1 MPTRYLILGSGVA
14 GIAAAEA
21 IRAAD
26 GAGQITL
33 LSDDPHGY
41 YSRPGLAY
49 YLTGELSRDQLFPL
63 TEADF
68 QHLGVQRCH
77 ARVARLEPDDHRL
90 TLADGAPLTYD
101 RLLLATGAHALQP
114 ELPGGDLPQVVKL
127 DHLEDAERLLG
138 LAKRARTAVVVGGGI
153 TALEIV
159 EGLRKHCRR
168 VHYLLRG
175 DRYWS
180 NVLDATESHIVAGR
194 LAAEGVALHYHT
206 ELAAIEAGRG
216 RVTSVLT
223 TTGERIACDLVAVA
237 IGVTPRADLARAAG
251 LQVERGILADEQLRT
266 SAADIYAAG
275 DVAQVF
281 DAHAGKAVLDT
292 LWNTARSQGAAAGRN
307 MAGSEIRYVKQ
318 PPLNVTRLAGL
329 TTTIIGRVGQG
340 RDADLVGIARGDS
353 ETWRELRGALVAEDT
368 FEVNRVRLLVGE
380 RTLVG
385 AIVMGD
391 QRPSRPLQRLIAGQI
406 AITPIREQLLAPDA
420 PLAALVSEFA
430 GRTETRLP

>member
-1 MPTRYLILGSGVA
+1 M
-14 GIAAAEA
+14 
-21 IRAAD
+21 
-26 GAGQITL
+26 
-33 LSDDPHGY
+33 
-41 YSRPGLAY
+41 
-49 YLTGELSRDQLFPL
+49 
-63 TEADF
+63 
-68 QHLGVQRCH
+68 
-77 ARVARLEPDDHRL
+77 
-90 TLADGAPLTYD
+90 
-101 RLLLATGAHALQP
+101 
-114 ELPGGDLPQVVKL
+114 
-127 DHLEDAERLLG
+127 
-138 LAKRARTAVVVGGGI
+138 VVGGGI

-180 NVLDATESHIVAGR
+180 NVLDAAESHIVAGR
-194 LAAEGVALHYHT
+194 LVAEGVTLHYRT
-206 ELAAIEAGRG
+206 ELAAIETGRG
-216 RVTSVLT
+216 PRDRRPDHRGRTDRLRP
-223 TTGERIACDLVAVA
+223 GCGRHRRD
-237 IGVTPRADLARAAG
+237 PRADLARAAG

-307 MAGSEIRYVKQ
+307 MAGGEIRYVKQ

-340 RDADLVGIARGDS
+340 RDADLVGIVRGDS

-406 AITPIREQLLAPDA
+406 DIMPIREQLLAPDA